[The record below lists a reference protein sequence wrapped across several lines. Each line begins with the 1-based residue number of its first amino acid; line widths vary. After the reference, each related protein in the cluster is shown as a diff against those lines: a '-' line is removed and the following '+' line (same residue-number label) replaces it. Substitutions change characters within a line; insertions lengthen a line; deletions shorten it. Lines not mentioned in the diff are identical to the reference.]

1 MKEIIVRHVQSGDIA
16 RTEVSTSSGMSA
28 LMLRVGDKTTLTVMG
43 RGNVRLLKEVTR
55 KLAKV

>member
-1 MKEIIVRHVQSGDIA
+1 MKEIVVNHVRTGDIS

-28 LMLRVGDKTTLTVMG
+28 LMLRVGEKKKLTVMG

-55 KLAKV
+55 ALAKV